1 MGCYISSPHS
11 SRRYR
16 DPADFDEEIVPDD
29 ALPLRTFGNF
39 RNSSVFVP
47 DDIPGLPSTHLLG
60 PHLATDPDTLLYEA
74 EIDNGRAWRCIRP
87 ALLVWLCPFMWPL
100 LLAKGLSRVCQTC
113 TCDEACYWLRK
124 EYSTRTFYRVY
135 PNRIEVNNPHV
146 RIPWGLCAC
155 GSWNADNIVAHPFDR
170 GAFGF
175 RRVQCGVINY
185 CCLTWPVYGDA
196 VARQRC
202 PCNGSLLRGGWW
214 CEEWPCD
221 VMCCTYRYYGL
232 ADGDET
238 AFASSLAL
246 QAYFEGRKINTEEM
260 NQCVKYWRNN
270 ISELSDPVS
279 RKRDVMCEPC
289 CIPCFQ
295 GQTIYNYICN
305 RKRSIPY
312 GSEDA
317 RTAELKEVSLCVLT

>member
-1 MGCYISSPHS
+1 
-11 SRRYR
+11 
-16 DPADFDEEIVPDD
+16 
-29 ALPLRTFGNF
+29 
-39 RNSSVFVP
+39 
-47 DDIPGLPSTHLLG
+47 
-60 PHLATDPDTLLYEA
+60 
-74 EIDNGRAWRCIRP
+74 
-87 ALLVWLCPFMWPL
+87 
-100 LLAKGLSRVCQTC
+100 
-113 TCDEACYWLRK
+113 
-124 EYSTRTFYRVY
+124 
-135 PNRIEVNNPHV
+135 
-146 RIPWGLCAC
+146 
-155 GSWNADNIVAHPFDR
+155 
-170 GAFGF
+170 
-175 RRVQCGVINY
+175 
-185 CCLTWPVYGDA
+185 
-196 VARQRC
+196 
-202 PCNGSLLRGGWW
+202 
-214 CEEWPCD
+214 
-221 VMCCTYRYYGL
+221 MCCTYRYYGL